1 MYSLNVP
8 VPSAVAR
15 LAGRV
20 AARLPGARR
29 RRRGEHTLV
38 VKRLGET
45 GPHRLSARAREVV
58 SGRVPFRARV
68 TRVNRFDSP
77 PVGSGPVVYLAVDS
91 PAIEVLHEEL
101 CDRFPPVA
109 DLEGDA
115 YVPHVTV
122 ARGGDHATIERVL
135 GEIEPIEWTV
145 TELVVWAGRQGQP
158 VERIPVSG

>member
-135 GEIEPIEWTV
+135 GKIEPIEWTV

-158 VERIPVSG
+158 VERISVSG

>member
-15 LAGRV
+15 RAGRV
-20 AARLPGARR
+20 AARLPGARN

-58 SGRVPFRARV
+58 SGHAPFGARV
-68 TRVNRFDSP
+68 ARIDRFDSP

-91 PAIEVLHEEL
+91 PAIETLHTEL

-122 ARGGDHATIERVL
+122 ARGGDEAAIERVL
-135 GEIEPIEWTV
+135 GPIEPIEWTV
-145 TELVVWAGRQGQP
+145 TELAVWDGQRDQP
-158 VERIPVSG
+158 VEQVTLSD

>member
-15 LAGRV
+15 RADQV

-58 SGRVPFRARV
+58 SGHAPFGARV
-68 TRVNRFDSP
+68 TRIDRFDSP
-77 PVGSGPVVYLAVDS
+77 PAGSGPVVYLAVDS
-91 PAIEVLHEEL
+91 PAIGALHDEL
-101 CDRFPPVA
+101 SDRFPPVA

-122 ARGGDHATIERVL
+122 ARGGDEAAIERVL
-135 GEIEPIEWTV
+135 RPIEPIEWTV
-145 TELVVWAGRQGQP
+145 AELVVWDSRRGQP
-158 VERIPVSG
+158 VERIALSG

>member
-1 MYSLNVP
+1 MYSLNVS

-15 LAGRV
+15 RAGQV
-20 AARLPGARR
+20 AARLPGAR

-45 GPHRLSARAREVV
+45 GPHRLSARVREIV
-58 SGRVPFRARV
+58 SKRAPLRARV
-68 TRVNRFDSP
+68 TRIDRFDSP

-91 PAIEVLHEEL
+91 PAIEALHKEL

-122 ARGGDHATIERVL
+122 ARGGDDRAAIERVL
-135 GEIEPIEWTV
+135 GAIDPIEWTV
-145 TELVVWAGRQGQP
+145 AELVVWDGRRGQL
-158 VERIPVSG
+158 VERIALSG